1 MKSTRNAI
9 FRRLEA
15 LYARMGQGYAATA
28 QGTGF
33 TCAGCTQNCCTSHFQ
48 HHTYVEWLYFFK
60 GFETLPA
67 PRREAYLDR
76 ARACVREAQDALLRG
91 ERPAVMCPVNDD
103 GLCGMY
109 EHRLMICRLHGVP
122 HVLAGR
128 DGLPQAYPGCHR
140 FPAPAGA
147 DAAPAPLDR
156 TPLYRDLARL
166 EMDLLGA
173 RLRALPRVNLTLA
186 EMMVQ
191 GPPRLTP

>member
-1 MKSTRNAI
+1 MKSTRTAI
-9 FRRLEA
+9 LRRLEA
-15 LYARMGQGYAATA
+15 LYTRMAQGYEAAA

-33 TCAGCTQNCCTSHFQ
+33 TCTGCTQNCCTSHFQ
-48 HHTYVEWLYFFK
+48 HHTYAEWLYFFK
-60 GFETLPA
+60 GLDALPA
-67 PRREAYLDR
+67 PRREQYMDR
-76 ARACVREAQDALLRG
+76 ARACVRETHEALARG

-109 EHRLMICRLHGVP
+109 AHRLMICRLHGVP
-122 HVLAGR
+122 HLLAGR

-140 FPAPAGA
+140 FPAGGA
-147 DAAPAPLDR
+147 AAPLDR
-156 TPLYRDLARL
+156 TPLYRDLARI

-173 RLRALPRVNLTLA
+173 RLRSLPRVNLTLA

>member
-1 MKSTRNAI
+1 VRETH
-9 FRRLEA
+9 EA
-15 LYARMGQGYAATA
+15 LA
-28 QGTGF
+28 
-33 TCAGCTQNCCTSHFQ
+33 
-48 HHTYVEWLYFFK
+48 
-60 GFETLPA
+60 
-67 PRREAYLDR
+67 
-76 ARACVREAQDALLRG
+76 RG

-122 HVLAGR
+122 HLLAGR

-140 FPAPAGA
+140 FPAGS
-147 DAAPAPLDR
+147 AAAPLDR
-156 TPLYRDLARL
+156 TPLYRDLARI

-173 RLRALPRVNLTLA
+173 RLRSLPRVNLTLA